1 MRAQTILFLSVDGV
15 KEKLDCRSYRGRGE
29 GNPKKLV
36 EAASRAFPTLSI
48 ILTIRDG
55 CKGVAAS
62 ISGFGR
68 PARFEKLDYPIDSG
82 DPYDLALRGRPRQR
96 RNGPAHGQQY
106 VASSE
111 LLLAVR
117 STPRKDFAADLP
129 APGCAPGRQ
138 SGDARLGRLPRAP
151 HFPAPVSARDHTPR
165 PPCISG
171 LRRAKSRRGSTP
183 APEDPALLGPNGPAL
198 PGPALLQPRK

>member
-1 MRAQTILFLSVDGV
+1 
-15 KEKLDCRSYRGRGE
+15 DCTKY
-29 GNPKKLV
+29 
-36 EAASRAFPTLSI
+36 EA
-48 ILTIRDG
+48 
-55 CKGVAAS
+55 
-62 ISGFGR
+62 GFGLPPFEDR
-68 PARFEKLDYPIDSG
+68 GSGSHLAILSRHQPAARKLQHIP
-82 DPYDLALRGRPRQR
+82 
-96 RNGPAHGQQY
+96 HGQQY
-106 VASSE
+106 VASSG

-171 LRRAKSRRGSTP
+171 LRRAKSRRDTTP
-183 APEDPALLGPNGPAL
+183 APRDVLRPCPSGPA
-198 PGPALLQPRK
+198 PPVPAPLRRRKEPRT

>member
-1 MRAQTILFLSVDGV
+1 MDAQELQRVSAGLAGP
-15 KEKLDCRSYRGRGE
+15 LDLRS
-29 GNPKKLV
+29 
-36 EAASRAFPTLSI
+36 SI
-48 ILTIRDG
+48 IQLT
-55 CKGVAAS
+55 
-62 ISGFGR
+62 
-68 PARFEKLDYPIDSG
+68 PAILTTYAPWTDTSTPKRARSRTTVRSF
-82 DPYDLALRGRPRQR
+82 
-96 RNGPAHGQQY
+96 HWT
-106 VASSE
+106 SS
-111 LLLAVR
+111 R

-198 PGPALLQPRK
+198 PGPALLQPLTFQ

>member
-1 MRAQTILFLSVDGV
+1 MCGRYRLSRRKQLIHEYFDTAEEVDWEPRYNIAPSQSVGIIRQDRAKPERRFSLARWGLIPSWAKD
-15 KEKLDCRSYRGRGE
+15 S
-29 GNPKKLV
+29 
-36 EAASRAFPTLSI
+36 SI
-48 ILTIRDG
+48 
-55 CKGVAAS
+55 
-62 ISGFGR
+62 
-68 PARFEKLDYPIDSG
+68 
-82 DPYDLALRGRPRQR
+82 
-96 RNGPAHGQQY
+96 
-106 VASSE
+106 
-111 LLLAVR
+111 AVR